1 MLFIGNR
8 DRPELFQPRKAGYG
22 SRYSNAMTNGSGLLI
37 SKFGSVFNYLRY
49 KLTMDNSE
57 RGGSLKNIHAHYDLS
72 NDLFT
77 SFLDPET
84 LMYSSAIYDAVRA
97 PPPQTGLVF
106 RGTLEEAQWRKLDT
120 LLARAQ
126 LEPGQT
132 LLDIGFGW
140 GGLSLHAAKK
150 YGCKVVGFTLS
161 VEQKALA
168 EKRVEKEGLQNFISF
183 EVCDY
188 RTFARRKENRG
199 RFDRVVSCEM
209 IEAVGHDH
217 LGEFFWAVEQV
228 LAPNGILVMEAIT
241 TPEMRYE
248 TYLRSTDFINTII
261 FPGSCCPSLHALLDA
276 AYRNSCLT
284 LEHVSNIGLHY
295 ARTLAEWR
303 RRFNANE
310 ALVRQLGF
318 DDVFLRVWNY
328 YLTYCEAGF
337 HSQTENCLIL
347 CFARRGR

>member
-1 MLFIGNR
+1 
-8 DRPELFQPRKAGYG
+8 
-22 SRYSNAMTNGSGLLI
+22 
-37 SKFGSVFNYLRY
+37 
-49 KLTMDNSE
+49 
-57 RGGSLKNIHAHYDLS
+57 
-72 NDLFT
+72 
-77 SFLDPET
+77 
-84 LMYSSAIYDAVRA
+84 
-97 PPPQTGLVF
+97 
-106 RGTLEEAQWRKLDT
+106 

-140 GGLSLHAAKK
+140 GGLSLHAAQK
-150 YGCKVVGFTLS
+150 YGCTVVGITLS

-168 EKRVEKEGLQNFISF
+168 ETRVVKAGLQNLISF

-228 LAPNGILVMEAIT
+228 LAPQGILVMEAIT

-248 TYLRSTDFINTII
+248 TYRRSTDFINTII
-261 FPGSCCPSLHALLDA
+261 FPGSCCPSLHALVDA
-276 AYRNSCLT
+276 AYQNSCLT

-310 ALVRQLGF
+310 TLVRSLGF
-318 DDVFLRVWNY
+318 DDVFMRVWNY

-347 CFARRGR
+347 AFSRQGCQALVPLCETRAIVQASALSSDEVSAWMEER